1 MAAAGD
7 GPRRVERDWQGR
19 FFEDFELGV
28 TYEHV
33 TGRTIDG
40 QDNAWFT
47 LLTNNNNEV
56 HFNSE
61 YAAAGLYGRRLVNS
75 CLTLAVVTGLSVAG
89 ISRNAAANLG
99 WDDVRLP
106 APVYEGDT
114 LRARSTVIALRP
126 SASRPD
132 VGLVTVATE
141 GFKQDGTVVITF
153 TRTVMVWRRQRHPD
167 DHRHSPVAPDGA
179 NSAPVGDTSAEGTT
193 T

>member
-1 MAAAGD
+1 MAAPTSGVA
-7 GPRRVERDWQGR
+7 RVERDWEGR
-19 FFEDFELGV
+19 YFEDFELGV

-33 TGRTIDG
+33 TGRTVDA

-56 HFNSE
+56 HFNTE

-114 LRARSTVIALRP
+114 LRARSTVVGLRP

-132 VGLVTVATE
+132 VGLVTVETE

-153 TRTVMVWRRQRHPD
+153 TRTVMVWRHDRRQAARSD
-167 DHRHSPVAPDGA
+167 
-179 NSAPVGDTSAEGTT
+179 
-193 T
+193 

>member
-1 MAAAGD
+1 MAAPSTGVT
-7 GPRRVERDWQGR
+7 RVERDWDGR
-19 FFEDFELGV
+19 YFEDFELGV
-28 TYEHV
+28 TYEHA

-47 LLTNNNNEV
+47 LLTNNNNEI

-99 WDDVRLP
+99 WDEVRLP

-114 LRARSTVIALRP
+114 LRARSTVIELRP

-132 VGLVTVATE
+132 VGIVKVATE
-141 GFKQDGTVVITF
+141 GFKQDDTVVISF
-153 TRTVMVWRRQRHPD
+153 NRTVMVWRRDRP
-167 DHRHSPVAPDGA
+167 P
-179 NSAPVGDTSAEGTT
+179 AE
-193 T
+193 